1 MQEQCKFYYLIL
13 AINPTVGGCGGQV
26 EGTKGYGYP
35 VLCGYSKGTCG
46 EETEQ
51 SRDGR
56 TINVWI
62 YEAHALIILSF
73 FKTIFY
79 VFKNEIFAHIFDKF

>member
-26 EGTKGYGYP
+26 EGTKGYGNP
-35 VLCGYSKGTCG
+35 VLCGYSIGTCG

-51 SRDGR
+51 SRR
-56 TINVWI
+56 T
-62 YEAHALIILSF
+62 
-73 FKTIFY
+73 
-79 VFKNEIFAHIFDKF
+79 DD